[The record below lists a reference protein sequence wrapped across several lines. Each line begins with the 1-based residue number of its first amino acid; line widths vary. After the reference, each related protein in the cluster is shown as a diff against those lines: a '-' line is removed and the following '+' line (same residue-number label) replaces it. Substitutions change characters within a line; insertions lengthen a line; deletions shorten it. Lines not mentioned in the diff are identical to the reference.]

1 MDYYD
6 RLLGGMVASLLLGF
20 AAGQHAAV
28 DVYYGLFGGALVA
41 TLFLWDAVVRNPP
54 APATDPRHA
63 AAAVVWHS
71 GLVIYLVTLL

>member
-20 AAGQHAAV
+20 IAGQHAAV
-28 DVYYGLFGGALVA
+28 DVHYGLFGGALVA

-54 APATDPRHA
+54 APASDPGYA
-63 AAAVVWHS
+63 AAAVVWHG
-71 GLVIYLVTLL
+71 GLVVYLVALL